1 MSNLEM
7 KAEDFEKLQTAMK
20 NFQGDAA
27 KIINNVF
34 HSDGVQL
41 ASDEIQRLMPVS
53 GRTWSGKASPAK
65 TSKSLTSVKENL
77 AFTIKATNKY
87 QYLYYPD
94 DGSSTRRHVG
104 NQQFFAK
111 GGEAKQNEIIERC
124 IARLTE
130 EI

>member
-34 HSDGVQL
+34 HGDGVQL
-41 ASDEIQRLMPVS
+41 VSDEIQRLMPVS
-53 GRTWSGKASPAK
+53 GRTWSGKAGPAK

-94 DGSSTRRHVG
+94 DGSSTRCHAG
-104 NQQFFAK
+104 NQQFFAR
-111 GGEAKQNEIIERC
+111 GGEAKQSEIIERC
-124 IARLTE
+124 IARLAE

>member
-1 MSNLEM
+1 MPNLEM

-20 NFQGDAA
+20 SFQGNAV
-27 KIINNVF
+27 KVINDVF
-34 HSDGVQL
+34 HNDGAQL
-41 ASDEIQRLMPVS
+41 VSDEIRRLMPVS
-53 GRTWSGKASPAK
+53 GRIWNGKVNPAK

-94 DGSSTRRHVG
+94 DGSSTRRHAG
-104 NQQFFAK
+104 NQHFFAR
-111 GGEAKQNEIIERC
+111 GGEVRQNEIIERC
-124 IARLTE
+124 ITRLTE